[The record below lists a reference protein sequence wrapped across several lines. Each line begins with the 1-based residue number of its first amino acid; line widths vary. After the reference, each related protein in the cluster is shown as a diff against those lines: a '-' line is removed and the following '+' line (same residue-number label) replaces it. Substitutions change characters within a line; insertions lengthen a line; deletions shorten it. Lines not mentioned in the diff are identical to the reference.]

1 MSTLGR
7 VYKDMSLSK
16 FDKRKLLLSVT
27 ALSFSVAAAFP
38 SYAQDDSEEVMEEV
52 VVTGIRTSIR
62 NSLNEK
68 KLETSIIE
76 AVSAEDIGKLPD
88 LSITD
93 SLARLPGLTAQRLN
107 GRSQVIS
114 VRGLSP
120 DFTTALLNGREQV
133 TVGDNR
139 GIEFDQY
146 PSELLSS
153 VVVYKTP
160 DASLIGQGLAG
171 TADMLTIRPLAHGR
185 QDIVVNARYEWT
197 QISALNAGAP
207 DDGYR
212 LSFSYVD
219 QFADDTFG
227 IAIGIADMSN
237 ASQGERFNSW
247 GYPTTGSGDAVIG
260 GAKPYVR
267 SSELNRTG
275 IMGVL
280 EYRPS
285 DRFVSTLDLYY
296 STFEETQW
304 LRGIEL
310 PLFWSAAQL
319 QPGYTVDNGLV
330 TSGQYTD
337 VKGVMRNDVNY
348 RDADVWSIGWNNEF
362 MMGNDWTGN
371 VDLAYSKVDR
381 QDTILETYSG
391 TGPNGEGATDTLDF
405 QMVGNTGAFFG
416 SSLDYADQNL
426 IMLTSPQGWGGDI
439 VPGGQLGYNN
449 IPNVKDELNTYKF
462 AADRYMDGAISSM
475 EFGINYT
482 DREKSLIRDEFFL
495 ALANGSNAAP
505 LQNVTG
511 VTDLSFLGIPGM
523 ISYDPLANIR
533 DGVYS
538 LTRNPNADVIIKSWA
553 VQEKITTAYA
563 QFGVDTQWG
572 SVPVSGNFGVQYV
585 HWKQSSD
592 AFTSSGSGDNTQ
604 TIPISGGKTDH
615 EFLPSVN
622 LTFEV
627 GQDTYIRTAL
637 ARTLARPRMDQM
649 RASQEWGFD
658 ASKADSTDINNSPWS
673 ASGGNPELDPW
684 IADGIDVSF
693 EKYFADG
700 AGYVSVAAFYKKL
713 NSWTYQDTVVQDFT
727 GYPTGGVNPVLNVG
741 LANVFINGDGGRIS
755 GLEFSYSTT
764 GDVFT
769 EALRDFGL
777 IFNASYTDSS
787 VRANP
792 DDDPID
798 LPGLS
803 KTVANMTVYYEN
815 ENFSARLN
823 YRYRDDFLGEVS
835 GFGDGRNL
843 RLVKAEAIL
852 DAQIGWAFTG
862 DNWTNGLSLF
872 VQGFNLT
879 DEPFTTFNEGDARQV
894 IDYQRYGRS
903 YLIGATYHF

>member
-1 MSTLGR
+1 MKAQKTFR
-7 VYKDMSLSK
+7 
-16 FDKRKLLLSVT
+16 RKELVVAISLLLAASGS
-27 ALSFSVAAAFP
+27 AL
-38 SYAQDDSEEVMEEV
+38 AQDQVTDDQDSGDEMMIEEVI
-52 VVTGIRTSIR
+52 VTGLRKSLE
-62 NSLNEK
+62 NSMNLK
-68 KLETSIIE
+68 KDSGMIVE

-88 LSITD
+88 MSITD

-114 VRGLSP
+114 VRGLAP

-185 QDIVVNARYEWT
+185 QDIVANARYEWT
-197 QISALNAGAP
+197 QLDALNAGAP

-212 LSFSYVD
+212 LSLSYVD

-227 IAIGIADMSN
+227 VAFGIADMSN

-247 GYPTTGSGDAVIG
+247 GYPTTGAGEAVIG

-275 IMGVL
+275 VMGVL

-285 DRFVSTLDLYY
+285 DNFYTVLDLYY

-319 QPGYTVDNGLV
+319 QPGYTIDDGLV
-330 TSGQYTD
+330 TQGQYTG
-337 VKGVMRNDVNY
+337 VKGVMRNDVND
-348 RDADVWSIGWNNEF
+348 RDADVWSIGWKTEF
-362 MMGNDWTGN
+362 TMGDEWTGTT
-371 VDLAYSKVDR
+371 DLAYSKVDR
-381 QDTILETYSG
+381 TDTILETYSG
-391 TGPNGEGATDTLDF
+391 TGPNGVGATDTLNF
-405 QMVGNTGAFFG
+405 EMVGKTGAFFG
-416 SSLDYADQNL
+416 SSLDYTDPDL

-449 IPNVKDELNTYKF
+449 IPTVKDELNTYKF

-482 DREKSLIRDEFFL
+482 DRQKSLIRDEFFL
-495 ALANGSNAAP
+495 ALADGSIAAP

-511 VTDLSFLGIPGM
+511 VTNLSFLGIPGM
-523 ISYDPLANIR
+523 ISYDPLKNIK

-538 LTRNPNADVIIKSWA
+538 LTRNPNADVIIKSWL
-553 VQEKITTAYA
+553 VEEKITTAYA
-563 QFGVDTQWG
+563 QFGLDTEWG
-572 SVPVSGNFGVQYV
+572 SVGVTGNFGLQYV
-585 HWKQSSD
+585 SWKQSSD
-592 AFTSSGSGDNTQ
+592 AFTSSGTGDSTQ
-604 TIPISGGKTDH
+604 TLPISGGKSDH
-615 EFLPSVN
+615 EFLPSLN
-622 LTFEV
+622 LNFAL
-627 GQDTYIRTAL
+627 GNDMYLRTAL

-649 RASQEWGFD
+649 RASQDWGFD
-658 ASKADSTDINNSPWS
+658 ASKANSTDINNSPWS

-684 IADGIDVSF
+684 VADGFDLSL

-700 AGYVSVAAFYKKL
+700 AGYVSVAYFYKDLK
-713 NSWTYQDTVVQDFT
+713 SWTYQDTVVQDFT
-727 GYPTGGVNPVLNVG
+727 GYPTGGITPAMYEG
-741 LANVFINGDGGRIS
+741 LANVYINGDGGRIS
-755 GLEFSYSTT
+755 GFEFSYSTT
-764 GDVFT
+764 GEVFT
-769 EALRDFGL
+769 DALRNFGL

-803 KTVANMTVYYEN
+803 KTVANVTLYYEN

-843 RLVKAEAIL
+843 RLVKAEGIL
-852 DAQIGWAFTG
+852 DAQIGWTFTG
-862 DNWTNGLSLF
+862 DNWTNGLTLF
-872 VQGFNLT
+872 AQAFNLT
-879 DEPFTTFNEGDARQV
+879 DEPFTTFNEGDERQV

-903 YLIGATYHF
+903 YLVGLTYHF

>member
-1 MSTLGR
+1 MKAQKTFR
-7 VYKDMSLSK
+7 
-16 FDKRKLLLSVT
+16 RKELVVAISLLL
-27 ALSFSVAAAFP
+27 AA
-38 SYAQDDSEEVMEEV
+38 SGNTLAQDQVTDDQDSDELVIEEVI
-52 VVTGIRTSIR
+52 VTGLRKSLE
-62 NSLNEK
+62 NSMNLKRGSEM
-68 KLETSIIE
+68 IVE

-114 VRGLSP
+114 VRGLAP

-185 QDIVVNARYEWT
+185 QEIVANARYEWS
-197 QISALNAGAP
+197 QIDALNAGAP

-227 IAIGIADMSN
+227 IAFGIADMSN
-237 ASQGERFNSW
+237 ASQGERFNAW
-247 GYPTTGSGDAVIG
+247 GYPTTGDGEAVIG

-267 SSELNRTG
+267 SSDLDRTG
-275 IMGVL
+275 YMGVL
-280 EYRPS
+280 EWEPS
-285 DRFVSTLDLYY
+285 DRFHTTLDLYY

-310 PLFWSAAQL
+310 PLLWSAAQL
-319 QPGYTVDNGLV
+319 QPGYTIDDGLV
-330 TSGQYTD
+330 TQGQYTN
-337 VKGVMRNDVNY
+337 VKGVMRNDINN
-348 RDADVWSIGWNNEF
+348 RDADVWSIGWNAEF
-362 MMGNDWTGN
+362 AMGDDWTG
-371 VDLAYSKVDR
+371 VTDIAWSKVNR
-381 QDTILETYSG
+381 KDTILETYSG
-391 TGPNGEGATDTLDF
+391 TGPSGFGAVDTLDF
-405 QMVGNTGAFFG
+405 EMVGKTGAYFG
-416 SSLDYADQNL
+416 SILDYTDEDL

-449 IPNVKDELNTYKF
+449 IPDVDDELNTYRF
-462 AADRYMDGAISSM
+462 SAHRYMDGNTISSM
-475 EFGINYT
+475 EFGANYT
-482 DREKSLIRDEFFL
+482 DREKSLVRDEFFL
-495 ALANGSNAAP
+495 ALADGSIAAP
-505 LQNVTG
+505 LQNITG
-511 VTDLSFLGIPGM
+511 ITNLSFLGIPGM
-523 ISYDPLANIR
+523 ISYDPLKNIK

-538 LTRNPNADVIIKSWA
+538 LTRNPNADVIIKSWL
-553 VQEKITTAYA
+553 VEEKVTTLYA
-563 QFGVDTQWG
+563 QFGLDTNWG
-572 SVPVSGNFGVQYV
+572 SVPVSGNFGLQYV
-585 HWKQSSD
+585 HWKQGSD
-592 AFTSSGSGDNTQ
+592 AFTSSGTGDGTE
-604 TIPISGGKTDH
+604 TLPISGGKSDH
-615 EFLPSVN
+615 EFLPSLN

-627 GQDTYIRTAL
+627 AENTYIRTAL

-684 IADGIDVSF
+684 VADGIDLSV
-693 EKYFADG
+693 EKYFHDG
-700 AGYVSVAAFYKKL
+700 AGYVSFAVFYKDLK
-713 NSWTYQDTVVQDFT
+713 SWTYEDTVVQDFT
-727 GYPTGGVNPVLNVG
+727 GYPTGDVTPAMYLG
-741 LANVFINGDGGRIS
+741 LANVFINGEGGRIS
-755 GLEFSYSTT
+755 GVEFSYSTT
-764 GDVFT
+764 GEVFT
-769 EALRDFGL
+769 DALRNFGM

-803 KTVANMTVYYEN
+803 NWVANLTLYYEN
-815 ENFSARLN
+815 DNFSARIN
-823 YRYRDDFLGEVS
+823 SRYRDDFLGEVS

-843 RLVKAEAIL
+843 RLVKAENII
-852 DAQIGWAFTG
+852 DAQIGWTFTG
-862 DNWTNGLSLF
+862 DNWTNGLTIF
-872 VQGFNLT
+872 AQGFNLT

-903 YLIGATYHF
+903 YLVGATYHF